1 MASGMRRSGR
11 ELAIKIIYSFDGV
24 SNADALLGSF
34 WNNFRFRDDVL
45 GEPLE
50 DISVDIAPP
59 MREFAEN
66 LVRGVAGNLDK
77 IDELIGEYSTNWS
90 LDRMAKVDLAI
101 LRMATYELLC
111 HLDVPVSVVIN
122 EAVEIGKRYG
132 TKETPAF
139 VNGILDRISRTCRPV
154 AAP

>member
-66 LVRGVAGNLDK
+66 LVRGVAGNLEK
-77 IDELIGEYSTNWS
+77 IDDLIGEYSTNWS
-90 LDRMAKVDLAI
+90 LERMAKVDLAI

>member
-1 MASGMRRSGR
+1 
-11 ELAIKIIYSFDGV
+11 
-24 SNADALLGSF
+24 LLGAF

-90 LDRMAKVDLAI
+90 LERMAKVDLAI

>member
-1 MASGMRRSGR
+1 
-11 ELAIKIIYSFDGV
+11 
-24 SNADALLGSF
+24 
-34 WNNFRFRDDVL
+34 
-45 GEPLE
+45 
-50 DISVDIAPP
+50 
-59 MREFAEN
+59 
-66 LVRGVAGNLDK
+66 
-77 IDELIGEYSTNWS
+77 
-90 LDRMAKVDLAI
+90 
-101 LRMATYELLC
+101 LLC

>member
-45 GEPLE
+45 GEPFE

-66 LVRGVAGNLDK
+66 LVRGVAGNLEK
-77 IDELIGEYSTNWS
+77 IDDLIGEYSTNWS
-90 LDRMAKVDLAI
+90 LERMAKVDLAI

>member
-24 SNADALLGSF
+24 SNADALLGAF

-90 LDRMAKVDLAI
+90 LERMAKVDLAI

>member
-50 DISVDIAPP
+50 DISVDIAPS

-139 VNGILDRISRTCRPV
+139 VNGILDRISRSCRPV

>member
-77 IDELIGEYSTNWS
+77 IDDLIGEYSTNWS
-90 LDRMAKVDLAI
+90 LERMAKVDLAI